1 MASSHTDTLAGSPAA
16 TAHGAS
22 LGDRLAVAASHVAL
36 PHLLLLALV
45 LRLCAFAV
53 ATPAHPDEVF
63 QYLET
68 AHRLVFGHGVITW
81 EWRHGMRGWL
91 LPLLVSGPMALGG
104 WLDPRGGLYLA
115 LPKLVMVAGSL
126 VTVAVAWRLG
136 ARISRL
142 HAQVAGFVAAIW
154 YEFVYFAPHVMSE
167 TAAIALILPA
177 ALLLMDKPRW
187 TFLRL
192 AGAAALLACAA
203 AVRFQ
208 YLAAIGALVGACCVT
223 DLKRCWRPLLVGG
236 LAGLL
241 PSVICDLAMGAVPFA
256 WLVENIRL
264 NFLENRAAGFSS
276 SGPFGYAAEAW
287 PRLALWAVPLLA
299 LAAVGARRYP
309 ALAWTAAANLVFHS
323 AIAHKEYR
331 FILLSVLAAVLLAA
345 IGTVDWVLSVERR
358 DGAAAGR
365 SKLQFLCM
373 VWVIASLSCGF
384 GGFRSQW
391 MKFHPEMDL
400 YAQLRAD
407 PSLCGLAL
415 YRHDYS
421 TTGGY
426 AYLHRATPMFYFTDE
441 DSRRPAAE
449 LAAASGAFNVILANP
464 NLAPELPAAFKPAA
478 CEDAASGRACL
489 FRRPGRCLDTGSPF
503 AINAVLKRLDQ

>member
-1 MASSHTDTLAGSPAA
+1 MAPSRTETLAGSPVD
-16 TAHGAS
+16 TDPGAS
-22 LGDRLAVAASHVAL
+22 LSDRLAAAVSNVGL

-45 LRLCAFAV
+45 LRLAAFAV

-104 WLDPRGGLYLA
+104 WLDPQGGLYLA
-115 LPKLVMVAGSL
+115 LPKLVMVAASL
-126 VTVAVAWRLG
+126 VTVVVAWKLG
-136 ARISRL
+136 ARVSRL

-177 ALLLMDKPRW
+177 ALLLMDKPRRSFW
-187 TFLRL
+187 RL
-192 AGAAALLACAA
+192 AAAAALLACAA
-203 AVRFQ
+203 ALRFQ
-208 YLAAIGALVGACCVT
+208 YLAAIGALVTACCIA
-223 DLKRCWRPLLVGG
+223 DLKRCWAPLLVGG
-236 LAGLL
+236 VAGLA

-264 NFLENRAAGFSS
+264 NFVENRAAGFSS
-276 SGPFGYAAEAW
+276 SGPLGYAVEAW
-287 PRLALWAVPLLA
+287 PHLALWAVPLLV

-309 ALAWTAAANLVFHS
+309 ALAWMAAANLVFHS

-331 FILLSVLAAVLLAA
+331 FIFLSVLAAVLLAA

-358 DGAAAGR
+358 DGGAAGR
-365 SKLQFLCM
+365 SKLQFLIM

-400 YAQLRAD
+400 YARLRGD
-407 PSLCGLAL
+407 PALCGLAI

-421 TTGGY
+421 VTGGY
-426 AYLHRATPMFYFTDE
+426 AYLHRVTPMFYFTDE
-441 DSRRPAAE
+441 DSRRPVAD
-449 LAAASGAFNVILANP
+449 LAAAAGAFNVILATP
-464 NLAPELPAAFKPAA
+464 ALAAELPAAFKPVA
-478 CEDAASGRACL
+478 CENAGSGSACL
-489 FRRPGRCLDTGSPF
+489 FRRPGRCLDAGSPF
-503 AINAVLKRLDQ
+503 AINAVLARLEQ